1 MGLINKFKDS
11 YLGFILKEIKHRI
24 TLKKSYDVMEMA
36 MERYKRCNTKKSKR
50 QIRREMRICRKYW
63 RCYPSHYYRY
73 DLYEKDRQLT
83 EKELIDYIP
92 EFFFYR
98 LFLNYYDSNKYDTL
112 ISEKNI
118 TEQIFRSLDIN
129 QPKTLYKLI
138 NNNLYDMDMRIKSIV
153 DFREALEANE
163 YSKLFVKPADGKGGD
178 GIFVFHRNG
187 DGSYKTIDGEELTD
201 KFIKEIGKKEDYLIQ
216 LAVVQDKRM
225 AEIYPNSVNTFRMA
239 TENKEGK
246 VKVLCSTLRIGK
258 NGNEVDNWM
267 KNGIVLGVDIE
278 TGRIQEVGMT
288 KSGEKFYSHPDTGFV
303 FKDYEIPEW
312 DKVKAFVIES
322 AGKLAQFTYLGWD
335 IALSEY
341 GPLAIETN
349 LGFGLDHYQTPLG
362 GMREVFSIEDPD
374 FYWRCRGKKQK

>member
-36 MERYKRCNTKKSKR
+36 MERYKRCNTKKSRR

-73 DLYEKDRQLT
+73 DLYEKDKQLT

-138 NNNLYDMDMRIKSIV
+138 NNNLYDMDMRNKSIV

-201 KFIKEIGKKEDYLIQ
+201 KFIKEIGRKEDYLIQ